1 MKCLLFL
8 IILLVSTLSYGQI
21 SESNN
26 NIGIKA
32 GLNVADIR
40 GEETDNFKSRI
51 SFNISLFLEYPIL
64 DNFSVQP
71 EIQYSS
77 QGAKFNLSGVDVV
90 INLDYLNIPIMLKY
104 YINDVFY
111 GQIGPQLGYLV
122 SSDLKAEGQ
131 DQGLGELN
139 KLDVAINVGLGYQ
152 FYKNFL
158 VEARYNY
165 GFLNTQKDSSSENF
179 NSVFQFSVG
188 YIF

>member
-1 MKCLLFL
+1 MKCLLSL

-21 SESNN
+21 SESNK

-40 GEETDNFKSRI
+40 GEEIDNFKSRI

-64 DNFSVQP
+64 DNLSVQP
-71 EIQYSS
+71 ELQYSS

-90 INLDYLNIPIMLKY
+90 INLDYFNVPIMVKY
-104 YINDVFY
+104 YIYNQFY

-122 SSDLKAEGQ
+122 SSNLKAEGQ

-139 KLDVAINVGLGYQ
+139 KLDVALNVGMGYQ

-165 GFLNTQKDSSSENF
+165 GCLNTQKDSRSENF